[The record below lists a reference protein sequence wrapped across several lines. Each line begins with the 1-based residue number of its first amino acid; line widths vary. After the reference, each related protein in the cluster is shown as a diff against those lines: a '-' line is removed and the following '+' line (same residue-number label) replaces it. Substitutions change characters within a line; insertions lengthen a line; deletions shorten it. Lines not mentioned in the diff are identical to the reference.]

1 MAHIVSGE
9 LRKDTFTKQTSNGMM
24 YSIELSEHQKD
35 KEGNSVYTNYRAAFF
50 PKSQGMTDLLN
61 KALVKGNFVVISC
74 DKLKIDVSDCGQ
86 YTKLD
91 MNFAKLDNFIE
102 CGNSQG
108 QAPQQSYQQP
118 VAQQAPQQN
127 YQQPAQPPQQQY
139 NQAPPQNVPA
149 QQYNQPQQVPHNPN
163 DPNNKI
169 PF

>member
-1 MAHIVSGE
+1 
-9 LRKDTFTKQTSNGMM
+9 MM

-74 DKLKIDVSDCGQ
+74 DKLKIDVSVCGQ

-118 VAQQAPQQN
+118 APQQAPQQN
-127 YQQPAQPPQQQY
+127 YQQPPAQQPAP
-139 NQAPPQNVPA
+139 QAPPGYNP
-149 QQYNQPQQVPHNPN
+149 NQPQGQYQQQQQAPHNPN
-163 DPNNKI
+163 DP

>member
-118 VAQQAPQQN
+118 APQQAPQQN
-127 YQQPAQPPQQQY
+127 YQQPPAQQPAP
-139 NQAPPQNVPA
+139 QAPPGYNP
-149 QQYNQPQQVPHNPN
+149 NQPQGQYQQPQQAPHNPN
-163 DPNNKI
+163 DP

>member
-9 LRKDTFTKQTSNGMM
+9 LRKDTFTKQTTNGMM

-108 QAPQQSYQQP
+108 QAPQQNYQQP
-118 VAQQAPQQN
+118 AAQQAPQQN
-127 YQQPAQPPQQQY
+127 YQQPPAQQPAP
-139 NQAPPQNVPA
+139 QAPPGYNP
-149 QQYNQPQQVPHNPN
+149 NQPQGQYQQPQQAPHNPN
-163 DPNNKI
+163 DPQ
-169 PF
+169 F

>member
-74 DKLKIDVSDCGQ
+74 DKLKVDVSVCGQ

-118 VAQQAPQQN
+118 APQQAPQQN
-127 YQQPAQPPQQQY
+127 YQQPPAQQPAP
-139 NQAPPQNVPA
+139 QAPPGYNP
-149 QQYNQPQQVPHNPN
+149 NQPQGQYQQQQQAPHNPN
-163 DPNNKI
+163 DP